1 MNIMKSVIKNHI
13 RKGVESL
20 TNTDLLKRKI
30 DESGYKMQF
39 IAEYIGVSYQALY
52 NKIGNKTEFLASEIM
67 KLSELLKLTDEE
79 RNEIFF
85 AESVT

>member
-1 MNIMKSVIKNHI
+1 MKSVIKNHI
-13 RKGVESL
+13 GKGVESL